1 MKNINFI
8 VLAVA
13 ILALVE
19 LGVFA
24 SVGLLQNNKPST
36 VSGQLRQVVSVPDVA
51 PAALSGKWK
60 LIK

>member
-8 VLAVA
+8 VLIVAV
-13 ILALVE
+13 LALAE

-24 SVGLLQNNKPST
+24 SVGLMQNYNNDSQVKK
-36 VSGQLRQVVSVPDVA
+36 VVSIPEVA